1 VSRSFKLYLED
12 ILQSG
17 NKVLNFTANMTL
29 EELVRDERTFD
40 AVAHNLQIIGE
51 ATKNIPEEIR
61 SQYPQVEW
69 RKIAGLRDIIAH
81 TYFSIDEE
89 IIWDII
95 QNKLSILLEQIQN
108 ILLNWAEE

>member
-1 VSRSFKLYLED
+1 VSRSLKLYLED

-61 SQYPQVEW
+61 SQYAQVEW

-95 QNKLSILLEQIQN
+95 QNKLSIFLEQIQN
-108 ILLNWAEE
+108 ILLNYAEE

>member
-1 VSRSFKLYLED
+1 MSRSLKLYLED

-17 NKVLNFTANMTL
+17 NKVLNFTTNMTL

-108 ILLNWAEE
+108 ILLNYAEE

>member
-1 VSRSFKLYLED
+1 MSRSLKLYLED
-12 ILQSG
+12 ILKSG
-17 NKVLNFTANMTL
+17 NKVLDFTANMTI

-40 AVAHNLQIIGE
+40 AVAHLLQIIGE

-81 TYFSIDEE
+81 AYFSIDEE

-108 ILLNWAEE
+108 ILLNYVEE

>member
-1 VSRSFKLYLED
+1 
-12 ILQSG
+12 
-17 NKVLNFTANMTL
+17 MTL

-40 AVAHNLQIIGE
+40 AVAYNLQIIGE

-81 TYFSIDEE
+81 KYFSIDEE

-108 ILLNWAEE
+108 ILLNWVEE